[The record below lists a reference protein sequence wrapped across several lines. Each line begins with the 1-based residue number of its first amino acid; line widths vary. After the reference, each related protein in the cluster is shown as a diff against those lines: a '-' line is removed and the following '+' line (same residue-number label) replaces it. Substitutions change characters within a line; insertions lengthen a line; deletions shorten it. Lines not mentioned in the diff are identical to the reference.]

1 MNYVNHNKSSDSKMT
16 FLNFLINPFFI
27 NFFIYIYFFKHIKMS
42 KKLWAKSYHKDKE
55 RLQKKPHERH
65 QNRSKE
71 EKEEK

>member
-1 MNYVNHNKSSDSKMT
+1 
-16 FLNFLINPFFI
+16 
-27 NFFIYIYFFKHIKMS
+27 MS